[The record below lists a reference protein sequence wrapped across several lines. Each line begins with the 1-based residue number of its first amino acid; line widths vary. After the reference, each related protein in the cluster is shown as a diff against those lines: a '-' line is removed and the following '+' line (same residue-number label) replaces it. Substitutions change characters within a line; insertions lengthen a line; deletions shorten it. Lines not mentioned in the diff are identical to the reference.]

1 MSGEAS
7 REVQR
12 VIEQLESIGDA
23 GERAIAAG
31 ALLKDWPRL
40 HRQVREVRQQAVIVL
55 RQQGM
60 SHADIGRLLGITK
73 ARAAQIAEGRL
84 TGRRKP
90 ADAPADVA
98 DAPADER

>member
-1 MSGEAS
+1 MAGEES
-7 REVQR
+7 REVQQ
-12 VIEQLESIGDA
+12 VINGLESIDDA

-31 ALLKDWPRL
+31 ALLKNWPDL

-60 SHADIGRLLGITK
+60 SHADIAKLLGVTK
-73 ARAAQIAEGRL
+73 SRAAQIAEGRL

-90 ADAPADVA
+90 ADAADGPADA
-98 DAPADER
+98 C